1 MRNPHK
7 VQERVFLD
15 LLSLGKRAKFGQQ
28 FSFSE
33 FINAEQF
40 RARVPMHTYEQLF
53 PYIERAMKGEKDVL
67 WPGEVKRFSKSSG
80 TTNARSKFIPV
91 TQQNLQ
97 QNHYRAGKDM
107 LAVYAHTYPET
118 KLFKGKNLS
127 LGGSLQDNILNL
139 GSVQGDISAILMN
152 YLPFWAEWRRAP
164 RLEVALLPEF
174 EEKLERMA
182 KEIIADD
189 IRALSGVPTWMV
201 VLLERVLQLTGKA
214 TAAEVWP
221 GLEAFF
227 HGAVAFDPYRSTFAK
242 LIGKPIN
249 YLELYNASEGFFGI
263 QETEEPNEMLLL
275 LDHGVYY
282 EFVPLAEVDQE
293 QPKAVALHEV
303 EVGPTYEIVI
313 TTNSGLWRYRI
324 GDTIRFTSA
333 TPYRFKISGRTKQ
346 FINAFGEELMVQ
358 NAEAAIAKVSL
369 ATGAEVANFT
379 AAPVYLE
386 AGKKGRH
393 EWVVEFAVAPA
404 DAAAFAAQLDAEL
417 RQLNA
422 DYDAKRY
429 HDLALLP
436 LQLHV
441 APSGTFYRW
450 MQQRGKLGGQHK
462 VPRLANERKWVE
474 ELLQLLYV

>member
-127 LGGSLQDNILNL
+127 LGGSLQENTLNPD
-139 GSVQGDISAILMN
+139 SVQGDISAILMN

-182 KEIIADD
+182 KEVIADD

-282 EFVPLAEVDQE
+282 EFVPLAEVHQE
-293 QPKAVALHEV
+293 QPKAIPLHEV

-313 TTNSGLWRYRI
+313 STNSGLWRYRI

-358 NAEAAIAKVSL
+358 NAETAIAKVSL

-404 DAAAFAAQLDAEL
+404 DAAAFAAKLDAEL

-474 ELLQLLYV
+474 EVLQLIK

>member
-15 LLSLGKRAKFGQQ
+15 LLSMGKR
-28 FSFSE
+28 SE
-33 FINAEQF
+33 FGKEFGFGELTDAGQF
-40 RARVPMHTYEQLF
+40 GRRVPMHTYEQLF

-91 TQQNLQ
+91 TQQNLK

-127 LGGSLQDNILNL
+127 LGGSLQENTLNP

-164 RLEVALLPEF
+164 RLKVALLPEF

-182 KEIIADD
+182 KEIIAED

-293 QPKAVALHEV
+293 QPKAIALHEV

-333 TPYRFKISGRTKQ
+333 TPYRFKISGRTKH

-393 EWVVEFAVAPA
+393 EWVVEFAVAPT
-404 DAAAFAAQLDAEL
+404 DTAAFAAQLDAEL

-436 LQLHV
+436 R
-441 APSGTFYRW
+441 ST
-450 MQQRGKLGGQHK
+450 LGHLLPLDAATRQVGWATQSTSPGQ
-462 VPRLANERKWVE
+462 
-474 ELLQLLYV
+474 

>member
-67 WPGEVKRFSKSSG
+67 WPGEVLRFSKSSG
-80 TTNARSKFIPV
+80 TTNARSKFIPI
-91 TQQNLQ
+91 TQQNLR

-107 LAVYAHTYPET
+107 LAVYAHTYPKT
-118 KLFKGKNLS
+118 KLFKGHNLS
-127 LGGSLQDNILNL
+127 LGGSLEDNILNP

-282 EFVPLAEVDQE
+282 EFVPLAEVHQE

-313 TTNSGLWRYRI
+313 STNSGLWRYRI

-474 ELLQLLYV
+474 EVLQLLYV